1 MTSFPETLNG
11 SRMEVFFIA
20 RKVKLCE
27 SPNKSNYFNML
38 NSQKLELLLRGD
50 VDMTRKLI
58 DLLDSKWR
66 FTVGVLSWR
75 PTGIITLKQEQQ

>member
-1 MTSFPETLNG
+1 
-11 SRMEVFFIA
+11 
-20 RKVKLCE
+20 
-27 SPNKSNYFNML
+27 ML